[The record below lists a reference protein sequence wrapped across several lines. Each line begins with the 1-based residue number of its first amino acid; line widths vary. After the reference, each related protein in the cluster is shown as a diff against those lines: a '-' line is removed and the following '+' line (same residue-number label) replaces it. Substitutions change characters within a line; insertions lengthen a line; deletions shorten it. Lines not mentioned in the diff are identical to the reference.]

1 MHATRRTGAGAF
13 AIMPD
18 HQSTEDVP
26 AALLFAGSARV
37 GMGLRIQ
44 WSVKTPFPETSRRGM
59 WQPTQFTAGE
69 RDRVLRRAN
78 R

>member
-1 MHATRRTGAGAF
+1 
-13 AIMPD
+13 MPD

-59 WQPTQFTAGE
+59 WQPTQFAAGE
-69 RDRVLRRAN
+69 MGQGFCAGADRWHDRQAVS
-78 R
+78 